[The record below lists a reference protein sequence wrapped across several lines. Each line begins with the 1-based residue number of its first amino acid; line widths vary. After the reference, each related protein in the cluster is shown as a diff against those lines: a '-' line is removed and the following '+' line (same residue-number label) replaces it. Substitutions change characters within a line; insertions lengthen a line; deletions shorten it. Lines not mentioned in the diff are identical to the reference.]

1 MKSRRFQSGVVNH
14 CYQRSADHGVLFYSV
29 RDHLVFFTVFCVMA
43 QRYGVHVLKLVQM
56 PDHTHHA
63 SATESKEQLA
73 AFTRDY
79 TAVFAKEYNR
89 AYHLSGPVF
98 ETPFG
103 SAPKRS
109 EKDVRSNLIYLDN
122 NPVERKLVEKAEQY
136 RWNYLAY
143 VQSPHPFSEKIL
155 LRKASMPLRRAL
167 ARIKRLHA
175 DGKHLTYPI
184 LNPLFD
190 TIQTKEEK
198 EQLVDFIIRT
208 YSVIDHKTSCSYFG
222 GYEQELMAA
231 DSTRGSEFDIPEKF
245 IGKSDKYYSRFT
257 TLIMNTYPFKDIHEI
272 LCLPEEE
279 KRRLFTFLLSKT
291 HAPRKQ
297 IAAFLHLPVDATD

>member
-1 MKSRRFQSGVVNH
+1 MARR
-14 CYQRSADHGVLFYSV
+14 HGI
-29 RDHLVFFTVFCVMA
+29 
-43 QRYGVHVLKLVQM
+43 HVLKLVQM
-56 PDHTHHA
+56 PDHTHNA
-63 SATESKEQLA
+63 SIAESREQLA

-143 VQSPHPFSEKIL
+143 AQSPNPFSEKIL
-155 LRKASMPLRRAL
+155 LRKVSMPLRRAL
-167 ARIKRLHA
+167 DRVKRLHA
-175 DGKHLTYPI
+175 AGKHLTYRI
-184 LNPLFD
+184 LGPLFD
-190 TIQTKEEK
+190 AIQTKEEK
-198 EQLVDFIIRT
+198 EQLTDFIIST
-208 YSVIDHKTSCSYFG
+208 YSVIDHEASCSFFG
-222 GYEQELMAA
+222 GYEQEVMAA
-231 DSTRGSEFDIPEKF
+231 DSTKGSEYDIPEKF
-245 IGKSDKYYSRFT
+245 IGKSDKYYARFIS
-257 TLIMNTYPFKDIHEI
+257 LIMDNYSFKDIHEI
-272 LCLPEEE
+272 LSLPEEE
-279 KRRLFTFLLSKT
+279 KRSLFTFLLSKT

-297 IAAFLHLPVDATD
+297 IAAFLHLPVEAMG